1 MTFVTVHHMLYASA
15 LLKSNCVTTTQ
26 RERLSE
32 STRLLHSREMM
43 KVGSAFRKRYIIRQV
58 LESLSRI

>member
-1 MTFVTVHHMLYASA
+1 MLYASA